1 MISLLSAWFIPDRH
15 DHSRP
20 EVRRAYGVLCGAVG
34 IFLNLL
40 LFLGKFFA
48 GLITH
53 SIAMT
58 ADAFNN
64 LSDAGSSLVTLFGFR
79 LAGQKPDPD
88 HPFGHGRAEYLSGL
102 VVSLLILLMG
112 FELLKSSIGK
122 IITPTPVTFS
132 PIAIVILAISVAVK
146 FYMFLYN
153 RSIGK
158 KLSSSAMRA
167 TGLDSLS
174 DMIATLVVLACAIV
188 SHLTALNLDGWC
200 GVLVSIFIFVAGIR
214 AAKETID
221 PLLGKAPDP
230 ELVRQIGSLVM
241 ENDAVIGMH
250 DLVVHGYGP
259 GRRMLS
265 LHVEVPANQDF
276 ATVHDLIDNIEHTL
290 SEKLSCE
297 ATIHMDPVA
306 TDDEFTTELK
316 KKIELLVSAIEPG
329 LTIHDF
335 RAVTGPTHTNLIFDV
350 VVPYGCHHPDAE
362 IKSRIETAVNALDST
377 YFTVIKID
385 KPYL

>member
-1 MISLLSAWFIPDRH
+1 MISLLSAWFIPNRH
-15 DHSRP
+15 DHANP

-48 GLITH
+48 GLLTH

-112 FELLKSSIGK
+112 FELLKSAVGK
-122 IITPTPVTFS
+122 ILSPSPVAFN
-132 PIAIVILAISVAVK
+132 PVAIIILAVSVAVK

-153 RSIGK
+153 RSVGK
-158 KLSSSAMRA
+158 KISSSTMRA

-174 DMIATLVVLACAIV
+174 DMLTTTVVLACAVIA
-188 SHLTALNLDGWC
+188 HLTDLNLDGWC
-200 GVLVSIFIFVAGIR
+200 GVLVSVFIFYAGIR
-214 AAKETID
+214 AAKETVD

-230 ELVRQIGSLVM
+230 ELVAQIGQLVM
-241 ENDAVIGMH
+241 SNEVVIGMH
-250 DLVVHGYGP
+250 DLVIHDYGP
-259 GRRMLS
+259 GRMMLS

-306 TDDEFTTELK
+306 IDDEFTTELK
-316 KKIELLVSAIEPG
+316 KKIELLVSAVEPG

-350 VVPYGCHHPDAE
+350 VVPFHCHHPDCE
-362 IKSRIETAVNALDST
+362 IKSRIETAVQALDPT